1 LFRGGVPI
9 IRVIAGE
16 AGGIRLKTPKGMNT
30 RPTTDRV
37 KESVFSI
44 LTPYIKGMILDLF
57 SGTGAL
63 GIEALS
69 RGADYAVFVDS
80 NSNCC
85 RIISENLERTGF
97 SDKGKVYC
105 RNAASIIKELGKK
118 KSSFDIVF
126 IDPPYLRNFIQETL
140 QLLIE
145 NDIIKRKGILVAEH
159 HRDEPVQTVGSEL
172 EVFRSADYGETIV
185 SFLTFT
191 G

>member
-1 LFRGGVPI
+1 MF
-9 IRVIAGE
+9 
-16 AGGIRLKTPKGMNT
+16 N
-30 RPTTDRV
+30 
-37 KESVFSI
+37 I
-44 LTPYIKGMILDLF
+44 LAPFIKGMVLDLF

-80 NSNCC
+80 DRNCC

-97 SDKGKVYC
+97 SDKAKVYC
-105 RNAASIIKELGKK
+105 RKSASVIKELGKR

-140 QLLIE
+140 QLLTE
-145 NDIIKRKGILVAEH
+145 NDIIKREGILVAEH
-159 HRDEPVQTVGSEL
+159 HRDEPVRTDGSGFEI
-172 EVFRSADYGETIV
+172 FRSADYGETVV
-185 SFLTFT
+185 SFLVFT